1 MFTHRIRMA
10 TRLDEG
16 GLVRQ
21 RPTQPF
27 HSQPKEFCLTQPA
40 TPFASDIAL
49 QSGPPFTGNLRQI
62 ATGEWT
68 GWYQWAG
75 IDPFEEA
82 TGPFYVARERR
93 GFGNTGGIG
102 NAGGIITGFR
112 PSPRNCNGHGM
123 IHGGALMTFADFSL
137 FMLGASQG
145 DEVNGV
151 TVTMNSEFLA
161 PAQAGQLLIGRGE
174 RTGGGRSL
182 IIARG
187 MITANDRPVLNFS
200 GVIKQFK
207 KGA

>member
-1 MFTHRIRMA
+1 MA
-10 TRLDEG
+10 TQLDG
-16 GLVRQ
+16 GGRVRP
-21 RPTQPF
+21 RPTPPF

-40 TPFASDIAL
+40 APFASDIAL

-82 TGPFYVARERR
+82 TGPFYVARDSS
-93 GFGNTGGIG
+93 GIG
-102 NAGGIITGFR
+102 NASGIITGFR
-112 PSPRNCNGHGM
+112 PGPNNCNGHGM

-137 FMLGASQG
+137 FMLGSSQG

-187 MITANDRPVLNFS
+187 MITANDHPVLHFS

>member
-1 MFTHRIRMA
+1 LTQVAGFA
-10 TRLDEG
+10 NAQSTRSL
-16 GLVRQ
+16 
-21 RPTQPF
+21 PTE
-27 HSQPKEFCLTQPA
+27 SVLLTQPA
-40 TPFASDIAL
+40 APFASDIAL
-49 QSGPPFTGNLRQI
+49 QSGPPFSGKLRQI
-62 ATGEWT
+62 ATGEWA
-68 GWYQWAG
+68 GWHQWAG

-82 TGPFYVARERR
+82 TGPFYVARD
-93 GFGNTGGIG
+93 N
-102 NAGGIITGFR
+102 NGIITGFR
-112 PSPRNCNGHGM
+112 PGAHNCNGHGM

-145 DEVNGV
+145 EEVSGV